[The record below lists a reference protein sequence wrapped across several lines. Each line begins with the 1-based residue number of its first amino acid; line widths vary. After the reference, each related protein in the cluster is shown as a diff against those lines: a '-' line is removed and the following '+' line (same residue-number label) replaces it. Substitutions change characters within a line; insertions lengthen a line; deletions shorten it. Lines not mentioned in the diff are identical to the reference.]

1 MVESQLVRSNRQN
14 CTCPG
19 DLVQYECT
27 TSGPGQTVY
36 NVDNCEL
43 RLLNSRFGTSRSLDE
58 CVDGQLNAT
67 SRGVEIDNGNFISN
81 LYFTT
86 DSSVTVKCSL
96 DSSLVG
102 QDSVSVITGMFI
114 HNGKVTCIMHDCAT
128 CIMFH
133 FGRGGDIHSYIYF
146 LEDA

>member
-27 TSGPGQTVY
+27 TSGPGRTVY
-36 NVDNCEL
+36 NIDNCEL
-43 RLLNSRFGTSRSLDE
+43 RLLHSRFGTSSSSDE

-67 SRGVEIDNGNFISN
+67 SRGVEMNNGNYISN

-86 DSSVTVKCSL
+86 DSNVTVRCSL
-96 DSSLVG
+96 NSSLVG
-102 QDSVSVITGMFI
+102 QDNVSVITGMYI
-114 HNGKVTCIMHDCAT
+114 HNRQVTCIMHDCDI
-128 CIMFH
+128 CFIL
-133 FGRGGDIHSYIYF
+133 GGGGGF
-146 LEDA
+146 RLPL